1 MSSRSGLQTNMS
13 IVQKGAL
20 KVYIWSVIAQ
30 TNVWLKVVFN
40 FLKQRKMGKNF
51 IIGCWAYRDSNFA
64 YGNTRDIQNS

>member
-51 IIGCWAYRDSNFA
+51 IIGC
-64 YGNTRDIQNS
+64 